1 MEAWGRRGRKGLR
14 STPGRQVLA
23 GLAVAWL
30 AAGAQPAVAAD
41 PFGALRGMAGSLP
54 AGLPSMIKP
63 KTAPAGQTGGQPGN
77 PGAMSMQSPTAQAPL
92 HRLGT
97 DAVAVVETA
106 TPGAPVQA
114 MDYVFA
120 KQTISLGPKGRI
132 SMSYLSGCRMET
144 IQGGTIT
151 VALTGSKVAGGKLTD
166 RVTPGCR
173 AATPVVLASASEA
186 GATVNRVTPFTG
198 QNWDERALKS
208 SAPVFKWDRAVGA
221 TTLRV
226 KDMDKDGAPVVWQTA
241 VNKDWAAYPPAGT
254 KLTAGMPYRAEAL
267 VGDKVVAAGLF
278 SFDPALDVA
287 DSVANR
293 VVPLTAP

>member
-1 MEAWGRRGRKGLR
+1 MNTRGRRARMRLR
-14 STPGRQVLA
+14 STPGRHVLA
-23 GLAVAWL
+23 GLALALL
-30 AAGAQPAVAAD
+30 AAGPALAAD
-41 PFGALRGMAGSLP
+41 PFGALRGMAGALP
-54 AGLPSMIKP
+54 SSLPSMTGKA
-63 KTAPAGQTGGQPGN
+63 KTAPAAQPAAPAGADT
-77 PGAMSMQSPTAQAPL
+77 GAMAMRAPTAQAPL
-92 HRLGT
+92 HKLGT

-120 KQTISLGPKGRI
+120 KQTIALGPKGRL

-151 VALTGSKVAGGKLTD
+151 VALTGSKVAGGKLAE

-208 SAPVFKWDRAVGA
+208 STPVFKWDKALGAV
-221 TTLRV
+221 TLRV
-226 KDMDKDGAPVVWQTA
+226 KDMDKDGEPVIWQTPVA
-241 VNKDWAAYPPAGT
+241 RDWAAYPPTGA
-254 KLTAGMPYRAEAL
+254 KLAAGMPYKAEVLA
-267 VGDKVVAAGLF
+267 GDKVVAAALF

-293 VVPLTAP
+293 VVPLTTP